1 MIKLQLSDSH
11 TREMHNILTFKGKIS
26 HFSIIFRPSEYMETS
41 NAPGYVAIGDIYS
54 SELDGCATVNIDG

>member
-11 TREMHNILTFKGKIS
+11 TREMHNILTFKGKI
-26 HFSIIFRPSEYMETS
+26 SIIFRPSEYMETS